1 MLPEEYDLNVE
12 EGDVLEAAA
21 VVDVPMAH
29 TEAAGPAAELSP
41 PEPQV
46 EELEEEEVVEEEDPT
61 EAWVKFVEE
70 KFGQKVQL
78 PTARARRGTAAGET
92 QDAAV
97 PAWRRFM
104 MGDSGEPQ

>member
-29 TEAAGPAAELSP
+29 TEAAAPAAELSP

-46 EELEEEEVVEEEDPT
+46 DELEEEEVVEEEDPA

-70 KFGQKVQL
+70 KFGQKVHF
-78 PTARARRGTAAGET
+78 PTGRARRGTAAGET